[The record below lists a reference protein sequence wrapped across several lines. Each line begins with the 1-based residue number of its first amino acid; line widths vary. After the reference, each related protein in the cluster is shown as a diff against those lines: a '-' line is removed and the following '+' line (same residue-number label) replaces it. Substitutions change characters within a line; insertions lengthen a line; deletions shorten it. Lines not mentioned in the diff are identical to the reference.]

1 MSVIPQPSF
10 HLVARKK
17 AKAAVM
23 GIGENASAL
32 APPTGPPDWRCW
44 VRLWLQCFT
53 PERRQ
58 GQSPTGGTAAVYF
71 SLAQNT
77 FIRKL
82 KSGKKLSVLVIAKAI

>member
-32 APPTGPPDWRCW
+32 APPTRPRLAVLGKTLAPALHSGAEAGPGPNRMHTRSVFLSGSEYIHKETQ
-44 VRLWLQCFT
+44 VREETVFWL
-53 PERRQ
+53 
-58 GQSPTGGTAAVYF
+58 
-71 SLAQNT
+71 
-77 FIRKL
+77 
-82 KSGKKLSVLVIAKAI
+82 